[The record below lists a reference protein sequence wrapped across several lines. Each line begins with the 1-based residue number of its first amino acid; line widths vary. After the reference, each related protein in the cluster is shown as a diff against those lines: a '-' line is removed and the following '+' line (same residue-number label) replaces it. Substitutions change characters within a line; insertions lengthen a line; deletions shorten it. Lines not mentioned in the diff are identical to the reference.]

1 MTPVRSA
8 VVGVGYLGRFHAQK
22 YKALETAGLTKLV
35 AVCDSSTARAEEIG
49 KELGVPSL
57 TDYRQLIGKVDAVS
71 IAADTSV
78 HYEVAKFFLESGV
91 HVLVEKPIAATS
103 AQAEELVKI
112 SEGRDL
118 VLQVGHIE
126 RFSPPFKSVF
136 TYATHPLSLEFQ
148 RMAPFGPRSNS
159 RVDVVIDLMIHDLD
173 LALCL
178 DPSPIRTVAAWGWSL
193 ATPLTDVAIA
203 HLNFESGLVASF
215 TASRVAPMLT
225 RRMHLVQ
232 EGATMAVDFA
242 ALTFDICR
250 GSHGQPPV
258 VDSQKFEKTDALLS
272 EIESFLRSV
281 GEGQKTAVTGRA
293 GTEALRL
300 AEKILETINASRE

>member
-22 YKALETAGLTKLV
+22 YKALETAGLSKLV
-35 AVCDSSTARAEEIG
+35 AVCDSSEARAAEIG
-49 KELGVPSL
+49 KELGVPAL

-71 IAADTSV
+71 VAADTSV
-78 HYEVAKFFLESGV
+78 HHEVAKFFLQNGI

-103 AQAEELVKI
+103 AEAEELVAL
-112 SEGRDL
+112 SEEKDL

-126 RFSPPFKSVF
+126 RFSPPFRLASQN
-136 TYATHPLSLEFQ
+136 ATAPLSLEFQ
-148 RMAPFGPRSNS
+148 RMAPFGPRSNA
-159 RVDVVIDLMIHDLD
+159 RVDVVVDLMIHDLD

-178 DPSPIRTVAAWGWSL
+178 DPSPVRTVAAWGWSL

-203 HLNFESGLVASF
+203 HLNFESGMVASF
-215 TASRVAPMLT
+215 TASRVAPSLI

-232 EGATMAVDFA
+232 EGSTIAVDFA
-242 ALTFDICR
+242 SLTYDICR
-250 GSHGQPPV
+250 ARVGEPPAV
-258 VDSQKFEKTDALLS
+258 ESQKFEKTDALLA
-272 EIESFLRSV
+272 EVESFLRAV
-281 GEGQKTAVTGRA
+281 GDGQKIAVTGRA

-300 AEKILETINASRE
+300 AEKIVELINASRE